1 MYFEDYWR
9 AKFSQALSVFFDVE
23 TSEVDSFNTV
33 QEHFYASCNSSVSFT
48 PNITLIDDLT
58 DIPVTIIAAEQSFTP
73 RTKTANLI
81 NVSFRTEIILDQK
94 HFSSQLITKVKV
106 QKMKPD

>member
-1 MYFEDYWR
+1 M
-9 AKFSQALSVFFDVE
+9 
-23 TSEVDSFNTV
+23 DSFNTV

-58 DIPVTIIAAEQSFTP
+58 DISVTIIAAEQSFTP

-81 NVSFRTEIILDQK
+81 NVSFRTEMILDQK
-94 HFSSQLITKVKV
+94 HFFSQLITKVKV